1 MVIEYDEGVAAMT
14 ATLPVLIGYRQVASV
29 LGMAT
34 EVRDHPDQS
43 RYEVLV
49 DGAVAGYA
57 EYRRTSDRITINHTE
72 VDDAYEGQGLG
83 SLLVRHMLD
92 AARDAGLAVLP
103 SCPFTANWMKRHS
116 EYVDLVP
123 EGARA
128 AYGL

>member
-1 MVIEYDEGVAAMT
+1 
-14 ATLPVLIGYRQVASV
+14 
-29 LGMAT
+29 MAT

-103 SCPFTANWMKRHS
+103 SCPFTANWMERHS